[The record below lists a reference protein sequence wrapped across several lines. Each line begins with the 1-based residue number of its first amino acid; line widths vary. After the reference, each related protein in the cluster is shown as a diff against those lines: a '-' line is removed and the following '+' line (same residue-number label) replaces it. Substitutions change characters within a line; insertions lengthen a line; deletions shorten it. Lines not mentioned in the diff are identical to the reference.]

1 MWWVWLLYI
10 ICLVVTVFTSTKL
23 AEYVDALDKKTK
35 ISGAFLGGIL
45 LAGITSLPELITS
58 VTSVLLN
65 QPEMTLG
72 NILGSDLFDIA
83 IIGFLLIIFARRCVN
98 KKISKSNVVICI
110 FTLFASILILICSVF
125 DLKIVIPY
133 LNINILTP
141 IILFMYVIALWFSQK
156 TEDIGNI
163 DDEINKDTKMPE
175 NVTNKAESLSVKRI
189 IIRFSILAVVLVG
202 VSVAMTYLVDNIA
215 TTYNFGKGLAGALFL
230 GIATSLPEIIA
241 SFTLV
246 RLGNFD
252 SAFGN
257 IVGSCLFNFAVISLA
272 DIVFAKGTVFLT
284 NIQSIILSAC
294 LVVACLSLLVFSLI
308 RRSKMKIKNSYTV
321 QSISGFIILASYII
335 FLILSTTII

>member
-125 DLKIVIPY
+125 DLKIV
-133 LNINILTP
+133 
-141 IILFMYVIALWFSQK
+141 
-156 TEDIGNI
+156 
-163 DDEINKDTKMPE
+163 
-175 NVTNKAESLSVKRI
+175 
-189 IIRFSILAVVLVG
+189 
-202 VSVAMTYLVDNIA
+202 
-215 TTYNFGKGLAGALFL
+215 
-230 GIATSLPEIIA
+230 
-241 SFTLV
+241 
-246 RLGNFD
+246 
-252 SAFGN
+252 
-257 IVGSCLFNFAVISLA
+257 
-272 DIVFAKGTVFLT
+272 
-284 NIQSIILSAC
+284 
-294 LVVACLSLLVFSLI
+294 
-308 RRSKMKIKNSYTV
+308 
-321 QSISGFIILASYII
+321 
-335 FLILSTTII
+335 